1 MLQGPGRSN
10 RAAHGR
16 SGGEPD
22 RDIAWRAGES
32 FRRLADCD
40 RIRPIFPTTALH
52 WLVSAHY
59 LQTFQ
64 SPGRETNRPARS
76 IQKSPRERSEE
87 LRLGKGGVSPGKYRW
102 APDQ

>member
-1 MLQGPGRSN
+1 MPSGLLRKLQGPGRSK

-64 SPGRETNRPARS
+64 SPGMETNRH
-76 IQKSPRERSEE
+76 RSEE
-87 LRLGKGGVSPGKYRW
+87 RRVGKECVSTFRSRW
-102 APDQ
+102 SPYH